1 VRWKLQLDTASILF
15 SSKLAVISRP
25 GGKVVIEEKGLAK
38 PGSGDAGG

>member
-1 VRWKLQLDTASILF
+1 MKDFTNQTVEDQ
-15 SSKLAVISRP
+15 SKLAVISRP